1 MEHPHVPHHQCLC
14 RVPHAQWRVTRR
26 AGAEVS
32 ARRVVRLEHSISAPF
47 PAADTAGFVLDW
59 GNDPLWRAS
68 VLRFTCEP
76 SGRAVV
82 GQHLLEELRFAGLT
96 FRTRTVIRTATPLS
110 ASYAGGSGSI
120 FVTGTRKVTRVDD
133 CSCVVTTTTHL
144 RLTGVMRACAP
155 LLAPSYRRAD
165 RADLLRLPQVLAE
178 ALGQPS
184 PGVRP

>member
-1 MEHPHVPHHQCLC
+1 
-14 RVPHAQWRVTRR
+14 
-26 AGAEVS
+26 
-32 ARRVVRLEHSISAPF
+32 LEHSVSAPF
-47 PAADTAGFVLDW
+47 PAADAAGFVLDW

-96 FRTRTVIRTATPLS
+96 FRTRTVIRTANALS
-110 ASYAGGSGSI
+110 ASYGGGSGSV
-120 FVTGTRKVTRVDD
+120 FVTGTRQVTPIDD

-144 RLTGVMRACAP
+144 RLNGAMRALAP
-155 LLAPSYRRAD
+155 FLAPSYRRAD
-165 RADLLRLPQVLAE
+165 RADLLRLPEALAE
-178 ALGQPS
+178 ALGHPS